1 MYLYRI
7 LNYIY
12 CATESTQV
20 YVENKYGSAA
30 KGKTRFFPY
39 AVDIPANIADVKSE
53 DDRIRVL
60 VANNFVERKGYA
72 TLFGALE
79 RLNDFEMRKQ
89 FHFIILGHGE
99 EEGKYKEIAES
110 LDMDIEFYG
119 WTEPE
124 KYQRFMDETDVYIHP
139 SIEEPFGIPPID
151 AMGRKKVVIVS
162 DGVKSTDKL
171 INNGINGYIYSSKDV
186 NGLLN
191 ILLSLDK
198 EKFAVI
204 GEKAHSDVKDYYSVE
219 KNMIAIREAMA
230 NS

>member
-1 MYLYRI
+1 M
-7 LNYIY
+7 
-12 CATESTQV
+12 
-20 YVENKYGSAA
+20 
-30 KGKTRFFPY
+30 
-39 AVDIPANIADVKSE
+39 DIPINIADKKSE
-53 DDRIRVL
+53 GDRIKVL

-72 TLFGALE
+72 TLFRALE
-79 RLNDFEMRKQ
+79 RLNDFDVRSF

-99 EEGKYKEIAES
+99 EKDKYMRIAES

-119 WTEPE
+119 WIEPE

-162 DGVKSTDKL
+162 DGVKSTDK
-171 INNGINGYIYSSKDV
+171 IIKNGVNGYIYSSRDV

-198 EKFAVI
+198 EKFAAI
-204 GEKAHSDVKDYYSVE
+204 GEKAHSDVTDYYSLE
-219 KNMIAIREAMA
+219 KNMVAIREAIV